1 MFLKNLNT
9 LTFGKSKALMY
20 ILIQQIFIDGLL
32 CSRHLNYL

>member
-9 LTFGKSKALMY
+9 LTFGKAKALIY
-20 ILIQQIFIDGLL
+20 IFIQQTFIDGLL